1 MVGRASCAVGPALAL
16 LLSSCNLPGM
26 PTPSASALP
35 ANTSRVSHLQ
45 LSEAE
50 DAQTLDPALI
60 DDPTSLA
67 IGAELFQGLTRL
79 DATLRPVPSLAQS
92 WEIADSGRTY
102 TFHLRAAKYQSGAT
116 VQAQD
121 ALTAWK
127 RVLAPETASPLTTFF
142 TPLGAS
148 YPGDSITGVQA
159 IDQKTLVVRL
169 AQPDSSLLTRLALP
183 PFWLEDPGLNGA
195 VSSGSGPYHLDK
207 WDRGR
212 GLHLSAFS
220 DYWGPRPQVRS
231 IDIEIEPDNP
241 KRLDRFTSGAVDI
254 AHGFTG
260 PQLLAFARDPHHL
273 AQVHKVANTRTTFLG
288 FNTIAGS
295 GYGPPERM
303 AIAQA
308 IDRGRLTD
316 LALYGSMLA
325 APATD
330 LIPPGVAGHID
341 RSLTGFDPA
350 SARSGLDQAGFP
362 AQIGLYFSTNST
374 VGRVARDLQDQISS
388 ATGRTV
394 NLHPTGDFF
403 NRAALD
409 QLPVF
414 IDTWSADFPYA
425 SDVLDNLLGFNSQ
438 FNNLH
443 LTDSRIEIALA
454 QAKAAPNWDDAIKA
468 YQGAEAIAL
477 ADHWVIPLY
486 SGVEPY
492 LVRSGLKVPFSGG
505 TLAYRWEDV
514 R

>member
-1 MVGRASCAVGPALAL
+1 MIARASCAVGLALAL
-16 LLSSCNLPGM
+16 LLSSCNLPGL
-26 PTPSASALP
+26 PAPSASTSP
-35 ANTSRVSHLQ
+35 ANTNRVSHLQ

-50 DAQTLDPALI
+50 DAQMLDPALI
-60 DDPTSLA
+60 NDPTSLA

-79 DATLRPVPSLAQS
+79 DATLRPVPALAQS
-92 WEIADSGRTY
+92 WEVADSGRAY
-102 TFHLRAAKYQSGAT
+102 TFHLRAARYQSGAT

-121 ALTAWK
+121 AITAWK
-127 RVLAPETASPLTTFF
+127 RALAPDLASPLTTFF
-142 TPLGAS
+142 APLGAR
-148 YPGDSITGVQA
+148 YPGDSLSGVQA
-159 IDQKTLVVRL
+159 VDQKTLVVRL
-169 AQPDSSLLTRLALP
+169 PQPDSSLLTRLALP
-183 PFWLEDPGLNGA
+183 PFWLDDPGLNGA

-207 WDRGR
+207 WDRGH
-212 GLHLSAFS
+212 GLHLSVFS

-231 IDIEIEPDNP
+231 IDIEIEPDSP
-241 KRLDRFTSGAVDI
+241 KRLGRFTSGGVDI

-260 PQLLAFARDPHHL
+260 PQLLAFARDPQHL
-273 AQVHKVANTRTTFLG
+273 AQLHKVANTRTTFLG

-295 GYGPPERM
+295 GYGPPERI

-316 LALYGSMLA
+316 LALFGSMLA

-330 LIPPGVAGHID
+330 LIPPGVAGHLD
-341 RSLTGFDPA
+341 RPLTGYDPV
-350 SARSGLDQAGFP
+350 SARTGLDQAGFP

-414 IDTWSADFPYA
+414 IDTWSADFPYP
-425 SDVLDNLLGFNSQ
+425 SDVLDNLLATNAQ

-443 LTDSRIEIALA
+443 LSDPRIDGALA
-454 QAKAAPNWDDAIKA
+454 SAKGAPTWDAAIKA
-468 YQGAEAIAL
+468 YQQAEEIAL
-477 ADHWVIPLY
+477 ADHRLIPLY

-505 TLAYRWEDV
+505 SIAYRWEDV